1 MKKKVT
7 FKAGGN
13 ESKKWTFFDMK
24 PIDFFASVLC
34 WQNKTLANRLLLLIR
49 IIKKN
54 SNVLIGT
61 LIKNNEIQNLLHITS
76 LCLKQSD
83 ILSCCL
89 IDQTSFHSWT
99 FS

>member
-1 MKKKVT
+1 
-7 FKAGGN
+7 
-13 ESKKWTFFDMK
+13 MK

-34 WQNKTLANRLLLLIR
+34 WQNKTLTDGLLLLIR

-54 SNVLIGT
+54 SNVPIGT
-61 LIKNNEIQNLLHITS
+61 LIKNNEIQNLLQIAS

-83 ILSCCL
+83 VLSCRL
-89 IDQTSFHSWT
+89 VGQTSFHSWT